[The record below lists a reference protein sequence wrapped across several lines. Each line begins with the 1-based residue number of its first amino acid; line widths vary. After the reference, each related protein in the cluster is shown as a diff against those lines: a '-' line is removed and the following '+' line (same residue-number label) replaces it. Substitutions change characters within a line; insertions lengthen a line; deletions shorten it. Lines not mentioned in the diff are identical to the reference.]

1 MDSRNISYFS
11 WIYWKTK
18 FEYIWSIIYLFFLC
32 FLPLPEKKGVRTAS
46 ATDDGRGGFDNR
58 NGFGKRGYGGCAG
71 GGWGSR

>member
-1 MDSRNISYFS
+1 M
-11 WIYWKTK
+11 
-18 FEYIWSIIYLFFLC
+18 
-32 FLPLPEKKGVRTAS
+32 PEKKGVRTAS

>member
-1 MDSRNISYFS
+1 MDSRNISCFS

-18 FEYIWSIIYLFFLC
+18 FEYIWSIIYLFFFF